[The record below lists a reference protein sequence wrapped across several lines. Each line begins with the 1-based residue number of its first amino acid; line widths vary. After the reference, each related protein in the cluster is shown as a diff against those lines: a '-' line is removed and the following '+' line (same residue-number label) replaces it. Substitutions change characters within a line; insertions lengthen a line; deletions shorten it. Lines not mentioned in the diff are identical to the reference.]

1 MAGICDEPL
10 SSGGE
15 ELSMLICRNEK
26 KTLVNRDFSLRNLC
40 CSRKIA
46 LVFLKTQLAVA
57 EHALPC
63 IKNAITQL
71 GTSGWWL
78 WINSEL
84 EGKLMVALGPVF
96 AGQ

>member
-1 MAGICDEPL
+1 M
-10 SSGGE
+10 
-15 ELSMLICRNEK
+15 
-26 KTLVNRDFSLRNLC
+26 
-40 CSRKIA
+40 A

-57 EHALPC
+57 EHALSC